1 MKKLLGSLIVS
12 SLICNL
18 AFAEEIDGERVISH
32 KKETRDHSIPL
43 NIIESRSPIGYLNS
57 QAIFLADQLER
68 NLDKKYIASPI
79 MVTSFLNLDNLRQTN
94 GLGRLLSESLIHEL
108 QVRRWRVIDARLVK
122 DIIINDSG
130 EFALSRD
137 IKNIKASYNVTGV
150 VTGTYTL
157 TEGAIIVNAKVMD
170 IQSGVITSSGQ
181 ISIPLNGLEGL
192 LFDYAM
198 PKPMKIKGE
207 LE

>member
-32 KKETRDHSIPL
+32 KKETRVHSIPL